1 MAPHDIC
8 GQRSRH
14 LLGLVT
20 VDRRSFRTQAGK
32 DDLLKGVNPQ
42 HRDDVARVVE
52 QAQRAASMWTTIC
65 TDFHPPPVVADAMNA
80 MKQLAGVAALS
91 FGGYAQAERTRI
103 FLGQEDIIEALKADP
118 QQVSCKAQAEGVAAL
133 RVQGN
138 FMFDAATHR
147 DFLGAILG
155 TGIERS
161 KVGDIILVGE
171 TGAQI
176 LVAEELLDHFELN
189 LTQVRSVPV
198 VSRRMELAELSV
210 RPAKTETVRSVEASL
225 RLDAVASAG
234 FRISRAKAAD
244 LIKQGDVR
252 VNWIQAK
259 GSSLVKE
266 GDVISCSG
274 KGRIEII
281 STSLTKKDRH
291 AVEMTRYV

>member
-1 MAPHDIC
+1 
-8 GQRSRH
+8 
-14 LLGLVT
+14 
-20 VDRRSFRTQAGK
+20 
-32 DDLLKGVNPQ
+32 
-42 HRDDVARVVE
+42 
-52 QAQRAASMWTTIC
+52 MWATIC
-65 TDFHPPPVVADAMNA
+65 TDFHPPPVVADAMIA
-80 MKQLAGVAALS
+80 VRQLAGVAAFP

-103 FLGQEDIIEALKADP
+103 VLGQEDIIEALKADP
-118 QQVSCKAQAEGVAAL
+118 QQAEGVAAL

-176 LVAEELLDHFELN
+176 LVAEELLEHFVLN

-198 VSRRMELAELSV
+198 VTRRMALAELSV

-259 GSSLVKE
+259 GSSMIKE

-281 STSLTKKDRH
+281 STTLTKKERH
-291 AVEMTRYV
+291 AVEMTRYL

>member
-1 MAPHDIC
+1 
-8 GQRSRH
+8 
-14 LLGLVT
+14 
-20 VDRRSFRTQAGK
+20 
-32 DDLLKGVNPQ
+32 
-42 HRDDVARVVE
+42 
-52 QAQRAASMWTTIC
+52 MWTTIC
-65 TDFHPPPVVADAMNA
+65 TDFHPPPVVAAAMIA
-80 MKQLAGVAALS
+80 LRQLAGVAAFP
-91 FGGYAQAERTRI
+91 FGGYEQAERTRI

-118 QQVSCKAQAEGVAAL
+118 QQGEGVAAL

-171 TGAQI
+171 AGAQI
-176 LVAEELLDHFELN
+176 LVAAELLEHFEQS

-198 VSRRMELAELSV
+198 RSQRMELADLSV

-244 LIKQGDVR
+244 LIKAGDVR

-259 GSSLVKE
+259 VSKEVKE

-274 KGRIEII
+274 KGRLEIV
-281 STSLTKKDRH
+281 STSLTKKGRH
-291 AVEMTRYV
+291 AVELTRYV